1 MADAAREA
9 GEAILTIVRRGFDVE
24 AKRDRSPVTEADRAA
39 ELIILAALAQAA
51 PGVPVIAEE
60 EVAAGRIP
68 AHDRTFFLVDPLD
81 GTKEFVRG
89 GDDYTVNIAL
99 VADLVPR
106 LGVVFAPATG
116 RLHLG
121 LVGAGAW
128 ADDGGGR
135 RAIRTRARAVPV
147 TAVASKSHFTQDT
160 SNYLEAAVG
169 ACGHVSIGSSLKFCI
184 VAEGEADIYPRLSPT
199 SEWDTAAGQAGPMRL
214 TAARC
219 ATARPRSSIAPS
231 SRRADGRRP
240 PRRRF
245 SSRSRVAAICPRGCE
260 LGLGNRRQ
268 DNPAQH
274 SVEPFRINFL
284 PNVRPIA
291 EPQRFHLVERRLEPG
306 VEGAGFLAI
315 AFEHAKAPGQPLR
328 LRDGAGEVIE
338 PPDAV
343 HGGSLISGGSMQI
356 LTPQAR
362 ATMHG
367 CLPARCN
374 CLRFERENGLTFLR
388 NARYHRP
395 ARSYCRGTRT
405 DGHVPEQQP
414 KPRKQFRS
422 APSPRRRGHGI
433 GPSAGPP
440 DRDDGRTPACRGG
453 RHRSRPRTDP

>member
-39 ELIILAALAQAA
+39 ELIILAALARAA

-128 ADDGGGR
+128 AEDGAGR
-135 RAIRTRARAVPV
+135 RAIRTRARAEPV

-160 SNYLEAAVG
+160 SDYLEAAVG

-199 SEWDTAAGQAGPMRL
+199 SEWDTAAGHAVLLAAGGRVDAPDGSPLRYGK
-214 TAARC
+214 TAFLNRAFV
-219 ATARPRSSIAPS
+219 ATGGWAAP
-231 SRRADGRRP
+231 P
-240 PRRRF
+240 
-245 SSRSRVAAICPRGCE
+245 AAPF
-260 LGLGNRRQ
+260 L
-268 DNPAQH
+268 
-274 SVEPFRINFL
+274 EPF
-284 PNVRPIA
+284 
-291 EPQRFHLVERRLEPG
+291 
-306 VEGAGFLAI
+306 AG
-315 AFEHAKAPGQPLR
+315 
-328 LRDGAGEVIE
+328 
-338 PPDAV
+338 
-343 HGGSLISGGSMQI
+343 GGD
-356 LTPQAR
+356 
-362 ATMHG
+362 
-367 CLPARCN
+367 LPA
-374 CLRFERENGLTFLR
+374 G
-388 NARYHRP
+388 
-395 ARSYCRGTRT
+395 
-405 DGHVPEQQP
+405 V
-414 KPRKQFRS
+414 
-422 APSPRRRGHGI
+422 
-433 GPSAGPP
+433 
-440 DRDDGRTPACRGG
+440 
-453 RHRSRPRTDP
+453 